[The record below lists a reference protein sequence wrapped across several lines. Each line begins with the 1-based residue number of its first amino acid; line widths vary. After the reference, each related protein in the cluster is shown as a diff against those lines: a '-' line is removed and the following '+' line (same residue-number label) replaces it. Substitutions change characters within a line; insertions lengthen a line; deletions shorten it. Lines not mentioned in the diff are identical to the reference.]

1 MCRFIR
7 SAECQPDHVSL
18 AVEAAGGKL
27 TATLTPPAGATR
39 MIFLERVPLLRA
51 VKMARLMA
59 DLLDTDVIVDDRVG
73 IWHEWLVEWAEM
85 PLHGAEEKRG
95 AQPVHSAIVSSFNGA
110 TTGWAA
116 TLHAPA

>member
-7 SAECQPDHVSL
+7 SPARQPDQVSL

-27 TATLTPPAGATR
+27 TATLIPPDGAPR
-39 MIFLERVPLLRA
+39 MIFLDHVPLLRA

-59 DLLDTDVIVDDRVG
+59 DLLDTDVIVHDRVG
-73 IWHEWLVEWAEM
+73 IWHEWLVEWAET
-85 PLHGAEEKRG
+85 PVDGAEDEGPAR
-95 AQPVHSAIVSSFNGA
+95 PVHAGFAGGLDGA
-110 TTGWAA
+110 AAGWGV